1 MERSQMSKF
10 IKPPLSKIEKERK
23 AENFLNFAKERD
35 LENLQKE
42 QENISETII
51 KEPTKRI
58 TMRLP
63 ISLAN
68 DISDIAALTG
78 IAVNSVCIELLR
90 AGAKPKLQ
98 ELKK

>member
-1 MERSQMSKF
+1 MNKF
-10 IKPPLSKIEKERK
+10 TKAPLSKVAKEKK
-23 AENFLNFAKERD
+23 AEDFLNFSKERD
-35 LENLQKE
+35 LENTQKE
-42 QENISETII
+42 QKNISETIT

-58 TMRLP
+58 TIRLP

-68 DISDIAALTG
+68 DIGNIAALTG

-90 AGAKPKLQ
+90 IGSKPKLE

>member
-1 MERSQMSKF
+1 MNKF
-10 IKPPLSKIEKERK
+10 IKAPLSKTEKERR
-23 AENFLNFAKERD
+23 AEDFLSFSKERD
-35 LENLQKE
+35 SEDLQKE
-42 QENISETII
+42 QEDISETII

-68 DISDIAALTG
+68 DIRDIAALTG

-90 AGAKPKLQ
+90 VGAKPKLQ